1 MVEIHQIGL
10 GQKVLD
16 CVVYIYIEPIKVSM
30 HAYACTCVGSMYMDL
45 YMNSAQ

>member
-16 CVVYIYIEPIKVSM
+16 CVYS
-30 HAYACTCVGSMYMDL
+30 SL
-45 YMNSAQ
+45 YTEYTNYF